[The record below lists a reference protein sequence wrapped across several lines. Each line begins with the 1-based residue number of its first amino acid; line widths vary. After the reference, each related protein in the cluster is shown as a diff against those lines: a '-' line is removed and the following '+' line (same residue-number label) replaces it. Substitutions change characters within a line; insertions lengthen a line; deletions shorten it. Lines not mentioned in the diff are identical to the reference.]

1 MSLDLRLST
10 HQSAYP
16 AGVPQT
22 IYALLEFS
30 PLAVQGRLPLD
41 LRLVLDHS
49 GSMGARARQGARQTK
64 LELLREAACAMI
76 AQLEVG
82 DRLTVVA
89 FDDHAQT
96 ACQLVVRSSKD
107 LTDAQ
112 KAVKRIAEGG
122 GTSVRT
128 GLETALEEP
137 VLPGHVGRLVLVTD
151 GETQMGEEPDCER
164 LAFDQRGTMT
174 WLVYGIGIDY
184 NDRFLDDLARANGGA
199 YAHLSDLNAAADTF
213 AAEVQVMG
221 DIALT
226 GLVVN
231 VEPSPGVEIA
241 RADRIVPQTVA
252 VPVAMPSFLSVDLG
266 DVDRARGQKLL
277 LQLTVP
283 PLGLGTQTL
292 ALVRCGY
299 HVPVK
304 KLLNQ
309 TLEVPL
315 TILVAAEAGAS
326 DAEVLRTIQLAGAT
340 RLTTLGMAELAS
352 GDGGVGARTLAS
364 SAQLF
369 DQLGMADL
377 GDRLRTLT
385 STYQATGTI
394 AGDAEDARRTLTTM
408 ARQAWQLGGD
418 DHVS

>member
-1 MSLDLRLST
+1 
-10 HQSAYP
+10 
-16 AGVPQT
+16 
-22 IYALLEFS
+22 LEFS
-30 PLAVQGRLPLD
+30 PVAVQGRMPLD

-49 GSMGARARQGARQTK
+49 GSMGSNARQGSRQTK
-64 LELLREAACAMI
+64 LELLKQAAAAMI
-76 AQLEVG
+76 GQLELG
-82 DRLTVVA
+82 DRVTVVF
-89 FDDHAQT
+89 FDDQAKTVYQR
-96 ACQLVVRSSKD
+96 VIRSDKD
-107 LTDAQ
+107 LKDAQ
-112 KAVKRIAEGG
+112 KAVKGIPCGG
-122 GTSVRT
+122 GTSVLT
-128 GLETALEEP
+128 GLETALSDV
-137 VLPGHVGRLVLVTD
+137 VLPGHIGRLVLVTD

-164 LAFDQRGTMT
+164 IAFDQRGAMT
-174 WLVYGIGIDY
+174 WLVYGIGIEY
-184 NDRFLDDLARANGGA
+184 NDKFLDDLARANGGT
-199 YAHLSDLNAAADTF
+199 YAHLSDMQAAADTF

-231 VEPSPGVEIA
+231 VEPAPGVEIA

-252 VPVAMPSFLSVDLG
+252 VPVAMPNFLSVDLG

-283 PLGLGTQTL
+283 PMGLGVQSL
-292 ALVRCGY
+292 GLVRCGY

-309 TLEVPL
+309 TRDVPL
-315 TILVAAEAGAS
+315 DVPFAAEVGVS
-326 DAEVLRTIQLAGAT
+326 DGEVLRTIQLAGAT
-340 RLTTLGMAELAS
+340 RLTTLGMAELQG
-352 GDGGVGARTLAS
+352 GDGGLGARTLAS

-369 DQLGMADL
+369 DQLGMADM

-385 STYQATGTI
+385 SAFQASGTI

-418 DHVS
+418 DDVS

>member
-1 MSLDLRLST
+1 MSLDGRIST

-22 IYALLEFS
+22 IYALLEFNPS
-30 PLAVQGRLPLD
+30 AVQGRMPLD

-49 GSMGARARQGARQTK
+49 GSMGAHARQGARQTK

-76 AQLEVG
+76 AQLEPG

-89 FDDHAQT
+89 FDDRAET
-96 ACQLVVRSSKD
+96 ACQLVVRSPKD
-107 LTDAQ
+107 LDQAQ
-112 KAVKRIAEGG
+112 KAVKRIREGG
-122 GTSVRT
+122 GTSVLA
-128 GLETALEEP
+128 GLETALQEA

-151 GETQMGEEPDCER
+151 GETTMGEEPDCER
-164 LAFDQRGTMT
+164 LAFDRRGAMT

-199 YAHLSDLNAAADTF
+199 YAHLSDLRAAADTF

-231 VEPSPGVEIA
+231 VEPAPGVEIA

-277 LQLTVP
+277 LQLTAP
-283 PLGLGTQTL
+283 PLALGTQTL

-315 TILVAAEAGAS
+315 TITVAAEAGAS
-326 DAEVLRTIQLAGAT
+326 DGEVLRTIQLAGAT
-340 RLTTLGMAELAS
+340 RLTTLGMAELAN

-369 DQLGMADL
+369 DQLGMAAM

-385 STYQATGTI
+385 SAYQATGTI

-408 ARQAWQLGGD
+408 ARQAWQLEGD